1 MGIRL
6 DPIRGLIV
14 DDQLSQGSKYTTQA
28 AVRYL
33 DAAWRDR
40 AETPRIG
47 SRESRR
53 ANTSFHNV
61 TVHDARPRLAAGQI
75 DLDRSGFT
83 LTQHRTS
90 VTDFRNADAVA
101 ESYYSEMK
109 ELVCRVTGA
118 SRALVRS
125 HLVRTEKRVD
135 FNDGYARFVHCDYN
149 VARLGEMAHELLAR
163 DGVMPQENWTYAW
176 YNTWQPFDHQV
187 QNNPLAFIG
196 WGSLPLPDV
205 IDYFYTGHNQDS
217 LVAAPVLQSG
227 PSMVVFSADG
237 NHRDSD
243 RQAAR
248 FQARPGRLL
257 PAYVVRYARRGARFA
272 APAKLR
278 NPPARGVRECRVNR
292 CATIP
297 PPRSRRST
305 ISWRR

>member
-33 DAAWRDR
+33 DVAWRDR

-90 VTDFRNADAVA
+90 VTEFRNPDVVADG
-101 ESYYSEMK
+101 YYPEMK
-109 ELVCRVTGA
+109 DLICRVTGA

-163 DGVMPQENWTYAW
+163 GGVMPQENWTYAW

-217 LVAAPVLQSG
+217 LVAAPVYN
-227 PSMVVFSADG
+227 PD
-237 NHRDSD
+237 HRWWYFPLMETTEILIVKQLDS
-243 RQAAR
+243 
-248 FQARPGRLL
+248 RPGRAVYC
-257 PAYVVRYARRGARFA
+257 PHTSFDMPGA
-272 APAKLR
+272 APDSL
-278 NPPARGVRECRVNR
+278 P
-292 CATIP
+292 
-297 PPRSRRST
+297 RRSFET
-305 ISWRR
+305 RLLAVFENAA

>member
-217 LVAAPVLQSG
+217 LVAAPVYN
-227 PSMVVFSADG
+227 PD
-237 NHRDSD
+237 HRWWYFPLMETTEILIVKQLDS
-243 RQAAR
+243 
-248 FQARPGRLL
+248 RPGRAVYC
-257 PAYVVRYARRGARFA
+257 PHTSFDMPGA
-272 APAKLR
+272 APDSL
-278 NPPARGVRECRVNR
+278 P
-292 CATIP
+292 
-297 PPRSRRST
+297 RRSFET
-305 ISWRR
+305 RLLAVFENAG